1 MSESGDAPSTETGRA
16 AKRARRKAQVVNQG
30 INVEELEKRV
40 HIAELRAREVEA
52 ELRYLVASQKR
63 RDMKSGKRDK
73 GGKAKVKGGKGG
85 GSKAAN
91 RKNADNGAD

>member
-1 MSESGDAPSTETGRA
+1 MSASGAPTNTETGRA

-30 INVEELEKRV
+30 VNVEELEKRV

-52 ELRYLVASQKR
+52 ELRYLLASQQR

-73 GGKAKVKGGKGG
+73 GGKNKAKNKG
-85 GSKAAN
+85 KAAN
-91 RKNADNGAD
+91 NKKNADSEAD